1 MGNSLGAWLIIVCMT
16 MITQLTMELYKAV
29 RSILRLLVV
38 DSVTAAL
45 SARYTNSVILG
56 VCCCMCSNSI
66 VD

>member
-1 MGNSLGAWLIIVCMT
+1 MVNSLGAWLIIVCMT
-16 MITQLTMELYKAV
+16 MTTQLTMELYKAV

-38 DSVTAAL
+38 DSVTATL
-45 SARYTNSVILG
+45 SARCTSSVILG